1 MTTNMSDTLQ
11 SLSEDS
17 GKRSMTRVVF
27 LIGSIWAMVLTSY
40 LAVTGTEPGILIAV
54 FGSLQGTYV
63 GLKLGQKPMEEKIP
77 KK

>member
-1 MTTNMSDTLQ
+1 MEKDLGFLN
-11 SLSEDS
+11 EDN
-17 GKRSMTRVVF
+17 GQRSMTRIIF
-27 LIGSIWAMVLTSY
+27 FIGSIWAMALTTF

-63 GLKLGQKPMEEKIP
+63 GLKLGQKPMEEKKS

>member
-1 MTTNMSDTLQ
+1 MEKDLGFLNENNGQ
-11 SLSEDS
+11 
-17 GKRSMTRVVF
+17 RSMTRVVF
-27 LIGSIWAMVLTSY
+27 LVGSVWAMALTTF

-63 GLKLGQKPMEEKIP
+63 GLKLGQKPMENNA

>member
-1 MTTNMSDTLQ
+1 MMK

-17 GKRSMTRVVF
+17 GKKSMTRVVF

-63 GLKLGQKPMEEKIP
+63 GLKLGQKPMEAKTD